1 MEILE
6 TIIMRVITSD
16 KSSNLKEGESSFRER
31 FVETARV
38 I

>member
-16 KSSNLKEGESSFRER
+16 KSSNLKEGESSFHER
-31 FVETARV
+31 FVEKARV

>member
-6 TIIMRVITSD
+6 TIIMMVITSD
-16 KSSNLKEGESSFRER
+16 KSSNLKEGESYFHER
-31 FVETARV
+31 FVETARL

>member
-6 TIIMRVITSD
+6 TIIMIVITSD
-16 KSSNLKEGESSFRER
+16 NSSNLKEGESYFHVR
-31 FVETARV
+31 FVEIARV

>member
-6 TIIMRVITSD
+6 TIIMMVIISD
-16 KSSNLKEGESSFRER
+16 NSSNLKEGESSFRER
-31 FVETARV
+31 FIETARV